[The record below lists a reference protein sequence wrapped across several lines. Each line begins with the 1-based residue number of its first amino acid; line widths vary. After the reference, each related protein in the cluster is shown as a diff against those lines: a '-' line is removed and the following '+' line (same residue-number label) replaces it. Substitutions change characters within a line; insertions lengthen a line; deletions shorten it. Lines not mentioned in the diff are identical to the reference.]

1 MARALLAAFALAGTL
16 AMVAAPS
23 AAAQGSTGLYGPFPE
38 PAHREASR
46 GFYGDLIPTSVSAG
60 ALRRGV
66 VLPQGRALAA
76 AGPGDLAASR
86 RAGVAGHPD
95 ASTGW
100 AVGAALAAATGAGVA
115 AIVLRRRP
123 PEPS

>member
-1 MARALLAAFALAGTL
+1 MARALLAASALAGTL
-16 AMVAAPS
+16 AMVGAPS
-23 AAAQGSTGLYGPFPE
+23 ADAQRGGLYGPFPE
-38 PAHREASR
+38 PARREASR

-66 VLPQGRALAA
+66 VLPQGRPLAE
-76 AGPGDLAASR
+76 AGPGNLAASR

-100 AVGAALAAATGAGVA
+100 VVGAALAAAAGAGLA
-115 AIVLRRRP
+115 AVVLRRRP

>member
-95 ASTGW
+95 ASTAW
-100 AVGAALAAATGAGVA
+100 AVGAALAAATGAGFA